1 MKKFQVHLSH
11 IPTLNCFLAE
21 SGQFRQDRLQLHSTN
36 VTVSIFHSNV
46 IAGSAVLPNFF
57 LMS

>member
-11 IPTLNCFLAE
+11 IPTLNCFRAE

-46 IAGSAVLPNFF
+46 RPDDSVLHMFV
-57 LMS
+57 LMN